1 MSKWGNEELCA
12 QVSMGVPCRS
22 VLYLSSVN
30 TFLGPGGRAQCWSVI
45 CNAVRPDREVSFW
58 PPRNEE
64 LQARQS
70 VLMSLLTAAV
80 GGRRYAG
87 SSASQL
93 LGVGTGTVVLFWQMQ
108 FLEAGCVL
116 NILNAYEMKLMIY
129 HFFFLF
135 PNCRNSFPRNQIVLC
150 FCLALITRSDPITW

>member
-1 MSKWGNEELCA
+1 MGHILGLWVCCISLMKYHAAVKNVYRCQSEVMKSCVQRFQWESPAGLFFICLQSILFWDLEAELSAEVWFVMQFA
-12 QVSMGVPCRS
+12 Q
-22 VLYLSSVN
+22 
-30 TFLGPGGRAQCWSVI
+30 TGRCL
-45 CNAVRPDREVSFW
+45 FW

-70 VLMSLLTAAV
+70 VLRSLLTAAV

-93 LGVGTGTVVLFWQMQ
+93 LGVAIGTVALFWQMQ

-116 NILNAYEMKLMIY
+116 NILNAYEVKLMIH
-129 HFFFLF
+129 HFFSL
-135 PNCRNSFPRNQIVLC
+135 S
-150 FCLALITRSDPITW
+150 